1 MVPKS
6 IERASGAS
14 AIPVPL
20 RAAAEVDAG
29 EGPARPDGGAHQHG
43 GVALGVG
50 PVERGRPGAA
60 DRHRLV
66 LAAHAHQELDHAR
79 RVHQRLAAVR
89 ACKGKDVGNLA
100 GISKL
105 IDQPKSRQKR

>member
-1 MVPKS
+1 MVPIF
-6 IERASGAS
+6 IERVSGGP
-14 AIPVPL
+14 IPVPL

-43 GVALGVG
+43 GVSLGVC

-79 RVHQRLAAVR
+79 RVHQSLAAVR
-89 ACKGKDVGNLA
+89 A
-100 GISKL
+100 
-105 IDQPKSRQKR
+105 